1 MKKFAYRLLLVCGL
15 CCLGTNAWA
24 FEIGD
29 TIAISYDVTSRN
41 GTTTTYY
48 LSESTSA
55 SNLGAVT
62 DLDEYGLWVVGGSK
76 GNYTFYNL
84 GCHMYKD
91 DANEG
96 FHYLTH
102 SGNSVQLSTYES
114 AWQTST
120 SSSGAIRLSF
130 EYTSRNRTRTYYLT
144 CQGGSYYGYSWIAS
158 TSTSSVDLN
167 VYKYVDY
174 YLPSFTFY
182 NKTNSVNTTSEY
194 YKYDIGCNSESYD
207 YTLKVSVRHI
217 VRYTSESSTDI
228 IDNSTDVEASK
239 ITINSMSSVMTG
251 ALKDSLAS
259 YTDNGTDGFNVTP
272 RCHLQSAKSVTGT
285 VTTALDFTFL
295 DDDNNA
301 INRKVSENL
310 PFMQIAGTV
319 TPIDTLVMTL
329 TPTPYTFEKTG
340 GTKTFTLSA
349 KRYTGTS
356 TMLSDGTELSS
367 AITESD
373 FDIDMDSYR
382 SKDPARLLQAEA
394 TDFKV
399 ASIDAHTV
407 TVEAP
412 SAAEKVTDPC
422 DTLQVYYQHTEGDS
436 RFYYA
441 RAVIWQKSKYSGDS
455 YTFTHQNGVT
465 GRALENGMQGVHTQT
480 KVVYLA
486 SGSSLSLALPESDY
500 RGYMRVYN
508 YDSDGTADNITT
520 SYNYTELG
528 NRGWC
533 VTNLSAKLNAP
544 TFTMPSGVASDSVI
558 RIGIDV
564 SNYTDFT
571 QTSSSFIE
579 PTLSYRVIYEIH
591 PASVMGD
598 KLSQCKGDKFLEE
611 YNLIAPTNRTI
622 MLNTAY
628 DYKSSGS
635 FPNYYYNATSRVSGY
650 TWYKN
655 GTKID
660 NITTGTSTA
669 QVSSTTADTV
679 VYTLVCSG
687 FNIAKFTVAYQ
698 DENKVGPYT
707 AGSYIISDSEM
718 DKKYDLLTKLTFDSD
733 ESQYPK
739 PSSSDYVAL
748 NTPLPWKECTYG
760 FTYNNSS
767 NPSNKRVAEHN
778 NVSGPFAYWGEY
790 MLVNKVPQGWYWK
803 YAENVGGAENG
814 YFIYCD
820 GTSMSGKVVDL
831 ELKAQLCAGSQ
842 MFCSAYVNNLA
853 TGTSTLPSFEFVFVG
868 IDDEGNEH
876 QLTTFN
882 TGLIEKRS
890 DDGSSDKGWRQVFFA
905 VSSDGNY
912 PYYRLQIFNRA
923 NATSAS
929 DNDFAIDDIR
939 IYTSRP
945 PVLAYQASTT
955 CGSTSANDSIISAVV
970 RMDYNSLSGVD
981 WQGKNI
987 YYQWVKSYKDN
998 NGVLQLDTLDIDY
1011 LNKDAAG
1018 KYGYLIFPA
1027 DTANIP
1033 AGDRYSNIETFMD
1046 KRENDSTLT
1055 TCYILEE
1062 TNGKTNYVMYV
1073 AHYAKMPAGYTYTL
1087 RMATSPQE
1095 MSNAVCGMSTE
1106 LYVYGSAE
1114 IELNGKVESEALTSG
1129 VCGNQ
1134 MYRLSIALFNNE
1146 RDEDNNI
1153 ALMKGHC
1160 NSDWLTGNPEAISA
1174 DSCLKVYGYSYSEIE
1189 AAIRDLRAET
1199 YSYLNEY
1206 GTGYITI
1213 DQPNTWASSLDQIN
1227 KDYLD
1232 KKDTYTI
1239 IEHLVNNDLLRLCKR
1254 YIDVYVS
1261 ADSNAVMP
1269 EYTIFPIAGTGVNDS
1284 SSVEMGVCT
1293 TAKQISMKISGNQ
1306 DTYKFVIGD
1315 KNEEV
1320 PAAIVNMPRGVRIT
1334 QKEANTVIKL
1344 PLNVSNARADTI
1356 ELAYTNDPAFVSSE
1370 KTHFRYSHNGNQ
1382 ANMPDTLILTPET
1395 GNAFSMRQG
1404 YTYTFEIHLVHPNG
1418 QSSTSGSSCPLGSS
1432 YFTFYVVPDTLVWS
1446 PRGTNDAWNNDDNWE
1461 MLNATKDAE
1470 GYVPL
1475 DASNIIIPDLGIS
1488 GVYPTLPVN
1497 TEIGKKQKVAVE
1509 ENAQDYITYDLNY
1522 KTHNCNYIHFG
1533 PRAQLANQFMLAYKG
1548 VWVEMPV
1555 PTQRWQM
1562 LSFPI
1567 KGVVSGDMYVPV
1579 NNYDNAGYFTSGDLC
1594 TDRAQYSFWQR
1605 LYNKSTDKVLND
1617 GSTVKVT
1624 SATWGSTTNVVSFPY
1639 EVGAGAAFWCYD
1651 KLNTS
1656 VDELV
1661 VRLPKEDS
1669 EYSYYL
1675 YGQGYF
1681 NETISRAADAG
1692 KLAFEPTVGATDTVM
1707 SVTLTNNEAGKY
1719 FLVGN
1724 PAMSGLS
1731 LNHFFK
1737 ENDDVFT
1744 GIYYTL
1750 SDAYNGDS
1758 ITFDACSQHTTSGI
1772 DMVLAPFKAVLAETK
1787 NSETSITVKY
1797 TPEMFRTVADW
1808 EANFGVVANA
1818 PAAAPAQ
1825 RGVRTRAARNNEDDD
1840 ISLVTITGKFGN
1852 YYSTIYVGEWNEAS
1866 DDVVAGED
1874 AETIS
1879 FSLNENTKM
1888 DQATEYL
1895 SFYAVAD
1902 DKALTIDLLN
1912 KLNSVPLALH
1922 CVKKDYN
1929 PENFTL
1935 WFNGVSSFAQG
1946 LQLYDAQ
1953 LKTTTRL
1960 IDGMKLTLES
1970 APSDEPRYYLQR
1982 LGYSADGEGGKTTEL
1997 DETGAEDIT
2006 VFVQQG
2012 NVANIVADE
2021 NLANVMI
2028 YNVAGQKIGEIND
2041 IFQRS
2046 TEVTLPQGVYLL
2058 NIATQTGTKV
2068 VRKVVIR

>member
-29 TIAISYDVTSRN
+29 TIAISYDVTSRR
-41 GTTTTYY
+41 GTTTYY
-48 LSESTSA
+48 LSEQTA
-55 SNLGAVT
+55 ATNLGAVT

-84 GCHMYKD
+84 GCHMYKK
-91 DANEG
+91 EG

-102 SGNSVQLSTYES
+102 SGSNVQLSTYES

-120 SSSGAIRLSF
+120 SSSGAVRLSF
-130 EYTSRNRTRTYYLT
+130 EYTDRRTRTYYLT
-144 CQGGSYYGYSWIAS
+144 CQSSYYGYSWTAS
-158 TSTSSVDLN
+158 TSSSNVDLN

-182 NKTNSVNTTSEY
+182 NKTNGVNTTSEY

-207 YTLKVSVRHI
+207 YTLKVSVKHV

-285 VTTALDFTFL
+285 VTTALDFTFK
-295 DDDNNA
+295 DDEGNSV
-301 INRKVSENL
+301 NRKVSEEL
-310 PFMQIAGTV
+310 PFTQIAGTV

-373 FDIDMDSYR
+373 FDIDLQSYW

-394 TDFKV
+394 TGFTV
-399 ASIDAHTV
+399 AGHDAHTV

-412 SAAEKVTDPC
+412 SAADKSIEPR

-441 RAVIWQKSKYSGDS
+441 RAVIKQKTAYSSDT
-455 YTFTHQNGVT
+455 YQFTHQ
-465 GRALENGMQGVHTQT
+465 QGVAGRPYVDGKYQSVHSQT
-480 KVVYLA
+480 KLIYLKK
-486 SGSSLSLALPESDY
+486 GSSATLQLPEVSFY
-500 RGYMRVYN
+500 GYMRVYD
-508 YDSDGTADNITT
+508 YDTDNAASNITWNQDG
-520 SYNYTELG
+520 SYSFGTRGSFVFG
-528 NRGWC
+528 N
-533 VTNLSAKLNAP
+533 TNKLSSP
-544 TFTMPSGVASDSVI
+544 VFTMPTGASDDAVY
-558 RIGIDV
+558 RIGVDV
-564 SNYTDFT
+564 SNYKDYSEGSTEIT
-571 QTSSSFIE
+571 E
-579 PTLSYRVIYEIH
+579 PTLSYRVIYEIR
-591 PASVMGD
+591 PAIVMAN
-598 KLSQCKGDKFLEE
+598 KLSQCTGDVFLEE
-611 YNLIAPTNRTI
+611 YNLIAPTN
-622 MLNTAY
+622 
-628 DYKSSGS
+628 KSVLLSTEYNYNGGN
-635 FPNYYYNATSRVSGY
+635 FQNYYYTATNNISSY
-650 TWYKN
+650 QWYKDGVKFTPN
-655 GTKID
+655 
-660 NITTGTSTA
+660 
-669 QVSSTTADTV
+669 QVSQAWAMVSNTTTDTV
-679 VYTLVCSG
+679 VYTLVCNG
-687 FNIAKFTVAYQ
+687 YNIARYTVAYQ
-698 DENKVGPYT
+698 DLSKVGPV
-707 AGSYIISDSEM
+707 SSIISDSEM

-739 PSSSDYVAL
+739 PGTSDFVAL

-760 FTYNNSS
+760 FTYAETGKPSS
-767 NPSNKRVAEHN
+767 GRPISLPD
-778 NVSGPFAYWGEY
+778 NVTGPFAYWGEY
-790 MLVNKVPQGWYWK
+790 MLVNKVPKGAWWRR
-803 YAENVGGAENG
+803 ADNVGGAENG

-842 MFCSAYVNNLA
+842 MFCSAYVNNISGSA
-853 TGTSTLPSFEFVFVG
+853 IAQPSFEFIFVG

-876 QLTTFN
+876 PLTTFN
-882 TGLIEKRS
+882 TGLMDLRS
-890 DDGSSDKGWRQVFFA
+890 SYTEDNGWQQIFFA

-912 PYYRLQIFNRA
+912 PYYRLQIYNHS
-923 NATSAS
+923 NSETAS

-981 WQGKNI
+981 WHGKNI
-987 YYQWVKSYKDN
+987 YYQWVKSYKDK

-1011 LNKDAAG
+1011 LNKDASG
-1018 KYGYLIFPA
+1018 KYGYLVFPA

-1033 AGDRYSNIETFMD
+1033 TVDRYSNIETFMD
-1046 KRENDSTLT
+1046 KREKDSTLT

-1134 MYRLSIALFNNE
+1134 MYRLAIALFNNE
-1146 RDEDNNI
+1146 RDTDNNI

-1189 AAIRDLRAET
+1189 EAIRDLRVET

-1213 DQPNTWASSLDQIN
+1213 DKPNTWASSLDQIN
-1227 KDYLD
+1227 KDYLS
-1232 KKDTYTI
+1232 KGDTYTI
-1239 IEHLVNNDLLRLCKR
+1239 IEHLVNNDLLQLCKR

-1284 SSVEMGVCT
+1284 SSLEMGVCT

-1315 KNEEV
+1315 KNEDV

-1334 QKEANTVIKL
+1334 QKETNTVIKL

-1370 KTHFRYSHNGNQ
+1370 KTHFRYTHNGNQ

-1446 PRGTNDAWNNDDNWE
+1446 PRGTNNAWNNDDNWE

-1488 GVYPTLPVN
+1488 GVYPTLPVT

-1533 PRAQLANQFMLAYKG
+1533 PRAQLANQFVLAYNG

-1579 NNYDNAGYFTSGDLC
+1579 NNYANAGYFTSGDLC

-1605 LYNKSTDKVLND
+1605 LYNKSADKVLND

-1624 SATWGSTTNVVSFPY
+1624 SATWGSTTNAVSFPY

-1669 EYSYYL
+1669 QYSYYL

-1681 NETISRAADAG
+1681 TEDISRSADAG
-1692 KLAFEPTVGATDTVM
+1692 KLAFEPTVSATDTVL

-1737 ENDDVFT
+1737 ENGDVFT
-1744 GIYYTL
+1744 GIYYML

-1797 TPEMFRTVADW
+1797 TPEMFRTVAEW
-1808 EANFGVVANA
+1808 EENFGVVANA
-1818 PAAAPAQ
+1818 PANAPAQ

-1866 DDVVAGED
+1866 DEVVAGED

-2058 NIATQTGTKV
+2058 NIATQTGTKA